1 MKISKIL
8 FDYILAILLII
19 ITFPIQ
25 IIISI
30 LLLIKL
36 KEFPIFIQ
44 ERGLTLSN
52 RRFMMLKF
60 KTIKSNIQS
69 QYINQK
75 FLSSINPELLTK
87 FTFFIRKKGLDEL
100 PQLFQVLAGK
110 MSLVGPRPLMMGDL
124 IFMKNNYPK
133 EYEMRNQLM
142 EKPGITGLWQLYG
155 NKNSGIE
162 DLIKY
167 DIEYNS
173 KQSIILDFKIILT
186 TFFYIFITQKVFD
199 D

>member
-1 MKISKIL
+1 MS
-8 FDYILAILLII
+8 F
-19 ITFPIQ
+19 
-25 IIISI
+25 

-36 KEFPIFIQ
+36 REFPIFIQ

-69 QYINQK
+69 QNIKQK

-87 FTFFIRKKGLDEL
+87 LTYFIRKKGLDEL
-100 PQLFQVLAGK
+100 PQLFQVLTGK
-110 MSLVGPRPLMMGDL
+110 MSLVGPRPLMLEDL
-124 IFMKNNYPK
+124 IFMKNNYPR

-142 EKPGITGLWQLYG
+142 VKPGITGLWQLYG

-162 DLIKY
+162 DLLKY

-173 KQSIILDFKIILT
+173 KQSFLLDFKIILT
-186 TFFYIFITQKVFD
+186 TFIYIFISQKVFD

>member
-69 QYINQK
+69 RNINQK

-110 MSLVGPRPLMMGDL
+110 MSLVGPRPLMMEDL

-142 EKPGITGLWQLYG
+142 DKPGITGLWQLFG

>member
-8 FDYILAILLII
+8 FDYILAVLLII
-19 ITFPIQ
+19 ITFPLQ
-25 IIISI
+25 LIISI

-36 KEFPIFIQ
+36 REFPIFIQ

-60 KTIKSNIQS
+60 KSIKSNIRLQNT
-69 QYINQK
+69 NQK
-75 FLSSINPELLTK
+75 FLSSINPELLT
-87 FTFFIRKKGLDEL
+87 TFAYFIRKKGLDEL
-100 PQLFQVLAGK
+100 PQLFQVLTGK
-110 MSLVGPRPLMMGDL
+110 MSLVGPRPLMMEDL

-142 EKPGITGLWQLYG
+142 DKPGITGLWQLYG

-167 DIEYNS
+167 DFEYNS
-173 KQSIILDFKIILT
+173 KQSFLGDCKIILT
-186 TFFYIFITQKVFD
+186 TFFYIFINQKVFD